1 MSRQERIFL
10 VGPMGC
16 GKSSIGK
23 SLALVLE
30 RPFLDLDEV
39 IVREAGMSIPE
50 IFEKEGERGFRVRET
65 AALRSSLKHQAITAT
80 GGGIVTTPEN
90 LGILKDHGIVCYLTA
105 DAETS
110 YRRTLKDNGRPMI
123 ATDDRKGRL
132 EQLLKVR
139 DPLYRSI
146 CDFTVDSAAH
156 SVRECVELI
165 KKALEKCRG

>member
-1 MSRQERIFL
+1 MGAGKTS
-10 VGPMGC
+10 VGR
-16 GKSSIGK
+16 

-30 RPFLDLDEV
+30 KPFLDLDEV

-105 DAETS
+105 DARRS
-110 YRRTLKDNGRPMI
+110 YQRTMHDQNRPMI

-156 SVRECVELI
+156 SVRECVEHIQKRL
-165 KKALEKCRG
+165 KELPGLTARSKACKL